1 MIGVLALQGNFDSH
15 IKILKKINL
24 KHKLVKTSDDLISVD
39 GLIIPGGESTTI
51 TNLLR
56 MNQKLVNG
64 INELSKNKPILG
76 SCAGLI
82 LMSKESKDSRIHNF
96 GFLDVIT
103 SRNAYGRQVHS
114 FEAKIN
120 VKQRLNEVVDI
131 EVLFIRAPKID
142 KINKDV
148 EILATFQE
156 EVVAVRQGMHIGI
169 SCHPELLN
177 ETLIHEICFKGK
189 HEISR

>member
-24 KHKLVKTSDDLISVD
+24 KHKLVKTSDDLISIN
-39 GLIIPGGESTTI
+39 GLIIPGGESTTM

-56 MNQKLVNG
+56 KNPSLIDG
-64 INELSKNKPILG
+64 INNLAKNKPILG

-82 LMSKESKDSRIHNF
+82 LMSKESNDSRVHNF
-96 GFLDVIT
+96 AFLDVIT

-114 FEAKIN
+114 FESRVNIKDGSM
-120 VKQRLNEVVDI
+120 KSDI
-131 EVLFIRAPKID
+131 DVLFIRAPKID
-142 KINKDV
+142 KINDGV
-148 EILATFQE
+148 EVLATFKE
-156 EVVAVRQGMHIGI
+156 EVVAVRQGKHIGI

-189 HEISR
+189 YEVS

>member
-1 MIGVLALQGNFDSH
+1 MVGVLALQGNFDSH
-15 IKILKKINL
+15 IRILKKINL
-24 KHKLVKTSDDLISVD
+24 KHKLVKTSDDLSSID

-56 MNQKLVNG
+56 RNQSLIDG
-64 INELSKNKPILG
+64 INQLSKNKPILG

-82 LMSKESKDSRIHNF
+82 LMSKESNDSRVHNF
-96 GFLDVIT
+96 GFLDVTT

-120 VKQRLNEVVDI
+120 VKNNTMSYDI
-131 EVLFIRAPKID
+131 NVLFIRAPKVD
-142 KINKDV
+142 KINNGV
-148 EILATFQE
+148 EVLATFQE
-156 EVVAVRQGMHIGI
+156 EVVAVRQGKHVGI
-169 SCHPELLN
+169 SCHPELLD

-189 HEISR
+189 NEIS

>member
-1 MIGVLALQGNFDSH
+1 MVGVLALQGNFDSH
-15 IKILKKINL
+15 IRILKKINL
-24 KHKLVKTSDDLISVD
+24 KHKLVKTSDDLSSID

-56 MNQKLVNG
+56 RNQSLIDG
-64 INELSKNKPILG
+64 INQLSKNKPILG

-82 LMSKESKDSRIHNF
+82 LMSKESNDSRVHNF
-96 GFLDVIT
+96 GFLDVTT

-120 VKQRLNEVVDI
+120 VKHNTMSYDI
-131 EVLFIRAPKID
+131 NVLFIRAPKVD
-142 KINKDV
+142 KINNGV
-148 EILATFQE
+148 EVLATFQE
-156 EVVAVRQGMHIGI
+156 EVVAVRQGKHVGI
-169 SCHPELLN
+169 SCHPELLD

-189 HEISR
+189 NEIS

>member
-1 MIGVLALQGNFDSH
+1 MVGVLALQGNFDSH
-15 IKILKKINL
+15 IRILKKINL
-24 KHKLVKTSDDLISVD
+24 KHKLVKTSDDLSSVD

-56 MNQKLVNG
+56 RNQSLIDG
-64 INELSKNKPILG
+64 INQLSKNKPILG

-82 LMSKESKDSRIHNF
+82 LMSKESNDSRVHNF
-96 GFLDVIT
+96 GFLDVTT

-120 VKQRLNEVVDI
+120 VKNNTMSYDI
-131 EVLFIRAPKID
+131 NVLFIRAPKVD
-142 KINKDV
+142 KINNGV
-148 EILATFQE
+148 EVLATFQE
-156 EVVAVRQGMHIGI
+156 EVVAIRQGKHVGI
-169 SCHPELLN
+169 SCHPELLD

-189 HEISR
+189 NEIS

>member
-1 MIGVLALQGNFDSH
+1 MVGVLALQGNFDSH
-15 IKILKKINL
+15 IRILKKINL
-24 KHKLVKTSDDLISVD
+24 KHKLVKTSDDLSSVD

-56 MNQKLVNG
+56 RNQSLIDG
-64 INELSKNKPILG
+64 INQLSKNKPILG

-82 LMSKESKDSRIHNF
+82 LMSKESNDSRVHNF
-96 GFLDVIT
+96 GFLDVTT

-120 VKQRLNEVVDI
+120 VKHNTMSYDI
-131 EVLFIRAPKID
+131 NVLFIRAPKVD
-142 KINKDV
+142 KIKNDV
-148 EILATFQE
+148 EVLATFQE
-156 EVVAVRQGMHIGI
+156 EVVAVRQGKHVGI
-169 SCHPELLN
+169 SCHPELLD

-189 HEISR
+189 NEIS

>member
-15 IKILKKINL
+15 IRILKKINL
-24 KHKLVKTSDDLISVD
+24 KHKLVKTSDDLSSID

-56 MNQKLVNG
+56 RNQSLIDG
-64 INELSKNKPILG
+64 INQLSKNKPILG

-82 LMSKESKDSRIHNF
+82 LMSKESNDSRVHNF
-96 GFLDVIT
+96 GFLDVTT

-120 VKQRLNEVVDI
+120 VKNNTISYDI
-131 EVLFIRAPKID
+131 NVLFIRAPKVD
-142 KINKDV
+142 KIKNDV
-148 EILATFQE
+148 EVLATFQE
-156 EVVAVRQGMHIGI
+156 EVVAVRQGKHVGI
-169 SCHPELLN
+169 SCHPELLD

-189 HEISR
+189 NEIS

>member
-1 MIGVLALQGNFDSH
+1 VVGVLALQGNFDSH
-15 IKILKKINL
+15 IRILKKINL
-24 KHKLVKTSDDLISVD
+24 KHKLVKTSDDLSSVD

-56 MNQKLVNG
+56 RNQSLIDG
-64 INELSKNKPILG
+64 INQLSKNKPILG

-82 LMSKESKDSRIHNF
+82 LMSKESNDSRVHNF
-96 GFLDVIT
+96 GFLDVTT

-120 VKQRLNEVVDI
+120 VKHNTMSYDI
-131 EVLFIRAPKID
+131 NVLFIRAPKVD
-142 KINKDV
+142 KINNGV
-148 EILATFQE
+148 EVLATFQE
-156 EVVAVRQGMHIGI
+156 EVVAVRQGKHVGI
-169 SCHPELLN
+169 SCHPELLD

-189 HEISR
+189 NEIS

>member
-1 MIGVLALQGNFDSH
+1 MVGVLALQGNFDSH
-15 IKILKKINL
+15 IRILKKINL
-24 KHKLVKTSDDLISVD
+24 KHKLVKTSDDLSSID

-56 MNQKLVNG
+56 RNQSLIDG
-64 INELSKNKPILG
+64 INQLSKNKPILG

-82 LMSKESKDSRIHNF
+82 LMSKESKDSRVHNF
-96 GFLDVIT
+96 GFLDVTT

-120 VKQRLNEVVDI
+120 VKNNTMSYDI
-131 EVLFIRAPKID
+131 NVLFIRAPKVD
-142 KINKDV
+142 KINNDV
-148 EILATFQE
+148 EVLATFQE
-156 EVVAVRQGMHIGI
+156 EVVAVRQGKHVGI
-169 SCHPELLN
+169 SCHPELLD

-189 HEISR
+189 NEIS

>member
-1 MIGVLALQGNFDSH
+1 VIGVLALQGNFDSH

-24 KHKLVKTSDDLISVD
+24 KHKLIKTSDDLSSVD

-56 MNQKLVNG
+56 GNQKLVDG
-64 INELSKNKPILG
+64 INQLSKNKPILG

-120 VKQRLNEVVDI
+120 VKQKLNEVVDI

>member
-1 MIGVLALQGNFDSH
+1 MVGVLALQGNFDSH
-15 IKILKKINL
+15 IRILKKINL
-24 KHKLVKTSDDLISVD
+24 KHKLVKTSDDLSSVD

-56 MNQKLVNG
+56 RNQSLIDG
-64 INELSKNKPILG
+64 INQLSKNKPILG

-82 LMSKESKDSRIHNF
+82 LMSKESNDSRVHNF
-96 GFLDVIT
+96 GFLDVTT

-120 VKQRLNEVVDI
+120 VKNNTISYDI
-131 EVLFIRAPKID
+131 NVLFIRAPKVD
-142 KINKDV
+142 KINNGV
-148 EILATFQE
+148 EVLATFQE
-156 EVVAVRQGMHIGI
+156 EVVAVRQGKHVGI
-169 SCHPELLN
+169 SCHPELLD

-189 HEISR
+189 NEIS

>member
-1 MIGVLALQGNFDSH
+1 VIGVLALQGNFDSH
-15 IKILKKINL
+15 VKILKKINL
-24 KHKLVKTSDDLISVD
+24 KHRLVKTSDDLSSVD

-56 MNQKLVNG
+56 KNPSLVDG
-64 INELSKNKPILG
+64 INHLSKNKPILG

-82 LMSKESKDSRIHNF
+82 LMSKESNDLRVHNF
-96 GFLDVIT
+96 AFLDVIT

-114 FEAKIN
+114 FESRIS
-120 VKQRLNEVVDI
+120 VKDGSVRSDI
-131 EVLFIRAPKID
+131 DVLFIRAPKID
-142 KINKDV
+142 KIDNGV
-148 EILATFQE
+148 EVLATFRE
-156 EVVAVRQGMHIGI
+156 EVVAVRQGKHIGI

-189 HEISR
+189 HEVS

>member
-1 MIGVLALQGNFDSH
+1 MVGVLALQGNFDSH
-15 IKILKKINL
+15 IRILKKINL
-24 KHKLVKTSDDLISVD
+24 KHKLVKTSDDLNSVD

-56 MNQKLVNG
+56 RNQSLIDG
-64 INELSKNKPILG
+64 INQLSKNKPILG

-82 LMSKESKDSRIHNF
+82 LMSKESNDSRVHNF
-96 GFLDVIT
+96 GFLDVTT

-120 VKQRLNEVVDI
+120 VKNNTMSYDI
-131 EVLFIRAPKID
+131 NVLFIRAPKVD
-142 KINKDV
+142 KINNGV
-148 EILATFQE
+148 EVLATFQE
-156 EVVAVRQGMHIGI
+156 EVVAVRQGKHVGI
-169 SCHPELLN
+169 SCHPELLD

-189 HEISR
+189 NEIS

>member
-1 MIGVLALQGNFDSH
+1 MVGVLALQGNFDSH
-15 IKILKKINL
+15 IRILKKINL
-24 KHKLVKTSDDLISVD
+24 KHKLVKTSDDLSSVD

-56 MNQKLVNG
+56 RNQSLIDG
-64 INELSKNKPILG
+64 INQLSKNKPILG

-82 LMSKESKDSRIHNF
+82 LMSKESNDSRVHNF
-96 GFLDVIT
+96 GFLNVTT

-120 VKQRLNEVVDI
+120 VKHNTMSYDI
-131 EVLFIRAPKID
+131 NVLFIRAPKVD
-142 KINKDV
+142 KINNDV
-148 EILATFQE
+148 EVLATFQE
-156 EVVAVRQGMHIGI
+156 EVVAVRQGKHVGI
-169 SCHPELLN
+169 SCHPELLD

-189 HEISR
+189 NEIS

>member
-1 MIGVLALQGNFDSH
+1 VVGVLALQGNFDSH
-15 IKILKKINL
+15 IRILKKINL
-24 KHKLVKTSDDLISVD
+24 KHKLVKTRDDLSSVD

-56 MNQKLVNG
+56 RNQSLIDG
-64 INELSKNKPILG
+64 INQLSKNKPILG

-82 LMSKESKDSRIHNF
+82 LMSKESNDSRVHNF
-96 GFLDVIT
+96 GFLDVTT

-120 VKQRLNEVVDI
+120 VKNNTMSYDI
-131 EVLFIRAPKID
+131 NVLFIRAPKVD
-142 KINKDV
+142 KINNGV
-148 EILATFQE
+148 EVLATFQE
-156 EVVAVRQGMHIGI
+156 EVVAVRQGKHVGI
-169 SCHPELLN
+169 SCHPELLD

-189 HEISR
+189 NEIS

>member
-1 MIGVLALQGNFDSH
+1 MVGVLALQGNFDSH
-15 IKILKKINL
+15 IRILKKINL
-24 KHKLVKTSDDLISVD
+24 KHKLVKTSDDLSSVD

-56 MNQKLVNG
+56 RNQSLIDG
-64 INELSKNKPILG
+64 INQLSKNKPILG

-82 LMSKESKDSRIHNF
+82 LMSKESNDSRVHNF
-96 GFLDVIT
+96 GFLDVTT

-120 VKQRLNEVVDI
+120 VKNNTMSYDI
-131 EVLFIRAPKID
+131 NVLFIRAPKVD
-142 KINKDV
+142 KINNGV
-148 EILATFQE
+148 EVLATFQE
-156 EVVAVRQGMHIGI
+156 QVVAVRQGNHVGI
-169 SCHPELLN
+169 SCHPELLD

-189 HEISR
+189 NEIS

>member
-1 MIGVLALQGNFDSH
+1 MVGVLALQGNFDSH
-15 IKILKKINL
+15 IRILKKINL
-24 KHKLVKTSDDLISVD
+24 KHKLVKTSNDLSSVD

-56 MNQKLVNG
+56 RNQSLIDG
-64 INELSKNKPILG
+64 INQLSKNKPILG

-82 LMSKESKDSRIHNF
+82 LMSKESNDSRVHNF
-96 GFLDVIT
+96 GFLDVTT

-114 FEAKIN
+114 FEAKIK
-120 VKQRLNEVVDI
+120 VKNNTMSYDI
-131 EVLFIRAPKID
+131 NVLFIRAPKVD
-142 KINKDV
+142 KINNGV
-148 EILATFQE
+148 EVLATFKD
-156 EVVAVRQGMHIGI
+156 EVVAVRQGKHIGI

-189 HEISR
+189 T

>member
-1 MIGVLALQGNFDSH
+1 VVGVLALQGNFDSH
-15 IKILKKINL
+15 IRILKKINL
-24 KHKLVKTSDDLISVD
+24 KHKLVKTSDDLSSVD

-56 MNQKLVNG
+56 RNQSLIDG
-64 INELSKNKPILG
+64 INQLSKNKPILG

-82 LMSKESKDSRIHNF
+82 LMSKESKDSRVHNF
-96 GFLDVIT
+96 GFLDVTT

-120 VKQRLNEVVDI
+120 VKNNTMSYDI
-131 EVLFIRAPKID
+131 NVLFIRAPKVD
-142 KINKDV
+142 KINNDV
-148 EILATFQE
+148 EVLATFQE
-156 EVVAVRQGMHIGI
+156 EVVAVRQGKHVGI
-169 SCHPELLN
+169 SCHPELLD

-189 HEISR
+189 NEIS

>member
-1 MIGVLALQGNFDSH
+1 MVGVLALQGNFDSH
-15 IKILKKINL
+15 IRILKKINL
-24 KHKLVKTSDDLISVD
+24 KHKLVKTSDDLSSVD

-56 MNQKLVNG
+56 RNQSLIDG
-64 INELSKNKPILG
+64 INQLSKNKPILG

-82 LMSKESKDSRIHNF
+82 LMSKESKDSRVHNF
-96 GFLDVIT
+96 GFLDVTT

-120 VKQRLNEVVDI
+120 VKNNTMSYDI
-131 EVLFIRAPKID
+131 NVLFIRAPKVD
-142 KINKDV
+142 KINNGV
-148 EILATFQE
+148 EVLATFQE
-156 EVVAVRQGMHIGI
+156 EVVAVRQGKHVGI
-169 SCHPELLN
+169 SCHPELLD

-189 HEISR
+189 NEIS

>member
-1 MIGVLALQGNFDSH
+1 
-15 IKILKKINL
+15 
-24 KHKLVKTSDDLISVD
+24 
-39 GLIIPGGESTTI
+39 
-51 TNLLR
+51 
-56 MNQKLVNG
+56 
-64 INELSKNKPILG
+64 
-76 SCAGLI
+76 
-82 LMSKESKDSRIHNF
+82 MSKESKDSRIHNF

-120 VKQRLNEVVDI
+120 VKQKLNEVVDI

>member
-1 MIGVLALQGNFDSH
+1 MVGVLALQGNFDSH
-15 IKILKKINL
+15 IRILKKINL
-24 KHKLVKTSDDLISVD
+24 KHKLVKTSDDLSSID

-56 MNQKLVNG
+56 RNQSLIDG
-64 INELSKNKPILG
+64 INQLSKNKPILG

-82 LMSKESKDSRIHNF
+82 LMSKESNDSRVHNF

-114 FEAKIN
+114 FEAKIK
-120 VKQRLNEVVDI
+120 VKNNTMSYDI
-131 EVLFIRAPKID
+131 NVLFIRAPKVD
-142 KINKDV
+142 KIKNDV
-148 EILATFQE
+148 EVLATFQE
-156 EVVAVRQGMHIGI
+156 EVVAVRQGKHVGI
-169 SCHPELLN
+169 SCHPELLD

-189 HEISR
+189 NEIS

>member
-1 MIGVLALQGNFDSH
+1 MVGVLALQGNFDSH
-15 IKILKKINL
+15 IRILKKINL
-24 KHKLVKTSDDLISVD
+24 KHKLVKTSDDLSSID

-56 MNQKLVNG
+56 RNQSLIDG
-64 INELSKNKPILG
+64 INQLSKNKPILG

-82 LMSKESKDSRIHNF
+82 LMSKESNDSRVHNF
-96 GFLDVIT
+96 GFLDVTT

-120 VKQRLNEVVDI
+120 VNNNTTSYDI
-131 EVLFIRAPKID
+131 NVLFIRAPKVH
-142 KINKDV
+142 KTNNGV
-148 EILATFQE
+148 EVLATFQE
-156 EVVAVRQGMHIGI
+156 EVVAVRQGKHVGI
-169 SCHPELLN
+169 SCHPELLD

-189 HEISR
+189 NEIS